1 MDLDSSVSTEQMGL
15 LQITTRLTL
24 GAVSL
29 NKFDSVTPIVTAFL
43 AVQGEGDA
51 VDYGVV
57 GAEGDAVDQLLRML
71 NTLQKETEVA
81 L

>member
-1 MDLDSSVSTEQMGL
+1 MGL

-43 AVQGEGDA
+43 AVQAPGDT
-51 VDYGVV
+51 DYGVV

-71 NTLQKETEVA
+71 NTL
-81 L
+81 

>member
-1 MDLDSSVSTEQMGL
+1 MGL

-29 NKFDSVTPIVTAFL
+29 NKFDSVTPIINTFL
-43 AVQGEGDA
+43 QMQAPGD

-57 GAEGDAVDQLLRML
+57 GAEGDAVQQLITLL
-71 NTLQKETEVA
+71 NELERTTT
-81 L
+81 